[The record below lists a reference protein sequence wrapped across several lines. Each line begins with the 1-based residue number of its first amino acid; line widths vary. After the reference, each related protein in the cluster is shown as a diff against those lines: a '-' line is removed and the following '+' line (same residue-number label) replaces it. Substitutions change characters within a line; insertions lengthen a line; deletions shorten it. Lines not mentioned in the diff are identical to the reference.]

1 MRNEN
6 KNNLWLSKVEFLS
19 EVLPYMHQYNGSSLV
34 IKYGGHAMTDK
45 EMQISF
51 ASDIALLQQV
61 GSKPVVVHGGGPQI
75 EQMLKKLNIKTGFVD
90 GLRVTD
96 KNTVKIVEMVL
107 SGAINKSI
115 VASIMS
121 AGAKAVGISGKDG
134 GLIKAEKI
142 MSRRDPE
149 SAIEKVVDLGFVG
162 KPSSID
168 NKVLDALMQGGLIP
182 VVAPLGLGEDG
193 QTYNINADTV
203 AGAISSSLGAKRML
217 MLTDVPGVLEKDGSL
232 IKELSSKQ
240 AKNLIK
246 KGIVTSGMIPKVETC
261 IEALE
266 NGTDAAVILDGRA
279 PHAVLMEL
287 FTEHGGGTLI
297 RK

>member
-1 MRNEN
+1 MKNES

-45 EMQISF
+45 DMQLSF

-115 VASIMS
+115 VAAIMS
-121 AGAKAVGISGKDG
+121 AGAKEALNRFKKTKSKDG
-134 GLIKAEKI
+134 KA
-142 MSRRDPE
+142 
-149 SAIEKVVDLGFVG
+149 
-162 KPSSID
+162 
-168 NKVLDALMQGGLIP
+168 
-182 VVAPLGLGEDG
+182 
-193 QTYNINADTV
+193 Y
-203 AGAISSSLGAKRML
+203 
-217 MLTDVPGVLEKDGSL
+217 
-232 IKELSSKQ
+232 
-240 AKNLIK
+240 
-246 KGIVTSGMIPKVETC
+246 
-261 IEALE
+261 
-266 NGTDAAVILDGRA
+266 
-279 PHAVLMEL
+279 
-287 FTEHGGGTLI
+287 
-297 RK
+297 